1 VRYGFI
7 SENKGRY
14 PVSVMSDVLGVSAK
28 SYYHWLRCPESS
40 RAKENRMILEE
51 IRRIRR
57 GKKRCYGSPRVH
69 RELLDRGFCCSRKRV
84 ERLMR
89 ENGIRARFK
98 KKFRRTTDSKHDYPV
113 APNLLKRCFEINEPD
128 RVWVSDITYIY
139 TDEGWLYLA
148 TVMDLYSRRIVG
160 WSMNERMTERLVID
174 ALEMAVGARRP
185 APGLLHHSDRGSQYA
200 GRKYQEKLKKHGMLC
215 SMSRKGDC
223 WDNAV
228 MESFYRSLKV
238 ESDYSVKYKTRKEA
252 KRDIFMY
259 IEMFYNRIRR
269 HSYLGYKSPEEY
281 EMLAN
286 IA

>member
-1 VRYGFI
+1 LRYQFI
-7 SENKGRY
+7 LDNREEY
-14 PVSVMSDVLGVSAK
+14 PVSVMSRVLGVSPN

-40 RAKENRMILEE
+40 RVRENRRILEE
-51 IRRIRR
+51 IGRIRR

-69 RELLDRGFCCSRKRV
+69 RELLDRGFSCSRKRV

-89 ENGIRARFK
+89 ENGIRARVR
-98 KKFRRTTDSKHDYPV
+98 KKFRRTTDSKHAYPV
-113 APNLLKRCFEINEPD
+113 APNLLKRCFEVNEPD
-128 RVWVSDITYIY
+128 RVWASDITYIY
-139 TDEGWLYLA
+139 TEQGWLYLS

-160 WSMNERMTERLVID
+160 WSMNERMTEHLVID

-200 GRKYQEKLKKHGMLC
+200 GRKYQDKLKKHDMIC

-238 ESDYSVKYKTRKEA
+238 ESDYSDKYRTRKEA

-259 IEMFYNRIRR
+259 IEMFYNRVRS
-269 HSYLGYKSPEEY
+269 HSSLGYKSPEEY
-281 EMLAN
+281 ERLTNVA
-286 IA
+286 

>member
-1 VRYGFI
+1 MKYGFI

-28 SYYHWLRCPESS
+28 SYYHWLRCPESN
-40 RAKENRMILEE
+40 RAKENRRILEE

-69 RELLDRGFCCSRKRV
+69 RELLDRGFSCSRKRV

-128 RVWVSDITYIY
+128 KVWASDITYIY

-160 WSMNERMTERLVID
+160 WSMNERMAEHLVID

-200 GRKYQEKLKKHGMLC
+200 GYKYQEKLKKHGMLC